1 MQKKGKEKR
10 KDVCEGLHGYK
21 KNMRDVMS
29 LWFNVDNWTALITKQ
44 EKNT

>member
-1 MQKKGKEKR
+1 MQKKKEK
-10 KDVCEGLHGYK
+10 K
-21 KNMRDVMS
+21 KEKMCVKACMVIKKKRDVMT

>member
-21 KNMRDVMS
+21 KYEGCYDTV
-29 LWFNVDNWTALITKQ
+29 V
-44 EKNT
+44 

>member
-1 MQKKGKEKR
+1 MCVKACMVIKKKR
-10 KDVCEGLHGYK
+10 DA
-21 KNMRDVMS
+21 MT